1 MFFFFHSP
9 DTYLHLRQR
18 KMLLFW
24 KCIKNGKVKF
34 VSCWLTLQNEKLCHT
49 GKCWCH
55 KYRVRKGW
63 CHFVKTMHA
72 CPVHLVGMITCLRLW
87 YTQMSVSSE
96 LVRTRATRDRADSV
110 WFLAF
115 SLSVSLLW
123 CLWERDWEQ
132 NARRQCSFSSMSMAL
147 FRIWYS
153 HATISVRRMWMWY
166 LHDVQKDNVMWTT
179 YTTVRKPY
187 ICWFRWSV

>member
-1 MFFFFHSP
+1 MNWFFLHSP

-24 KCIKNGKVKF
+24 KCIKKLICLMLIDIMPYRKMLMSQVQSKEGMMSFRQNNAC
-34 VSCWLTLQNEKLCHT
+34 VSCALSGNDYLFTAVIHT
-49 GKCWCH
+49 D
-55 KYRVRKGW
+55 
-63 CHFVKTMHA
+63 
-72 CPVHLVGMITCLRLW
+72 
-87 YTQMSVSSE
+87 VSSE

-166 LHDVQKDNVMWTT
+166 LHDVQKGNVLWTT
-179 YTTVRKPY
+179 YLYTTVRKPY